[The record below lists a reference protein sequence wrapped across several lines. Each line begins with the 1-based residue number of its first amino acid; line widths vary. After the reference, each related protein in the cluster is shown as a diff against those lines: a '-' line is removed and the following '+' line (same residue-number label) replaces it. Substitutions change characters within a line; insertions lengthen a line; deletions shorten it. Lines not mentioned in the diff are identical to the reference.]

1 MPATGTYQDRRPHE
15 LQRHWIRVSKPYKQH
30 AVAASRPPSRHSP
43 PGARLSPSPARAP
56 LGLGVLQPCRM
67 AARPVAAAPSAGSA
81 RRSTSISQHSMGS
94 RLQVPGMRTP
104 MAPSAPPPGGRGGR
118 RQAAVMGTAAASPTR
133 MVSMKACSSA
143 CRRAIAWSTLSRLR
157 SPAAGVAAAASF
169 PAPDSLSP
177 AASFTGCARR
187 RRLLRRPIVR
197 KASLRMSCV
206 ALVRMLRS

>member
-118 RQAAVMGTAAASPTR
+118 RQAAVMGTAAASPTLQ
-133 MVSMKACSSA
+133 
-143 CRRAIAWSTLSRLR
+143 RARGQGGG
-157 SPAAGVAAAASF
+157 GVGRVGSGKHDVRECEPGVRFRYTRASG
-169 PAPDSLSP
+169 AT
-177 AASFTGCARR
+177 ARYGTGDG
-187 RRLLRRPIVR
+187 
-197 KASLRMSCV
+197 
-206 ALVRMLRS
+206 